1 MKQVF
6 KSMTLAIA
14 AAISLSSA
22 ALAAS
27 DAPADIRISH
37 SDLDL
42 TRPDDAATFK
52 TRVAAAVNTW
62 CAENENLFAGQ
73 GGRSARSSCRTHANR
88 LVSLSTPAAHKQ
100 ALRVAAAASREP
112 AIEVAAR

>member
-62 CAENENLFAGQ
+62 LLPSI
-73 GGRSARSSCRTHANR
+73 RSISSMWGSA
-88 LVSLSTPAAHKQ
+88 S
-100 ALRVAAAASREP
+100 RVATIGSSASSKVP
-112 AIEVAAR
+112 TQVLNARA